1 MNDVRGQKEQLKKLE
16 TVMCQRVI
24 QAISSR
30 KNFSY
35 PVLVCT
41 RDALMVAL
49 KKDYETFN
57 RDALLFT
64 RHHKKSLTQTIRNMV
79 LARPSICDLMKTR
92 ISEEQKKDGVTLPRI
107 QAVKDG
113 LQARLCGYDTATIIL
128 INAVLTIDNIQGTQ
142 WAELRQKISGNND
155 ILLAT
160 WEHYTN
166 ERLLINAHEDDRPLD
181 FGFPL

>member
-1 MNDVRGQKEQLKKLE
+1 MNDARGQREQLKKLE
-16 TVMCQRVI
+16 AVMCQRVI
-24 QAISSR
+24 QAIINR

-57 RDALLFT
+57 RDALTFT
-64 RHHKKSLTQTIRNMV
+64 RYHKKSLTQTIRNMI
-79 LARPSICDLMKTR
+79 LARPSICDLMKKR
-92 ISEEQKKDGVTLPRI
+92 IAEEQSKEGITIPRL
-107 QAVKDG
+107 QAIKDG

-128 INAVLTIDNIQGTQ
+128 INAVLVADNIKDTL
-142 WAELRQKISGNND
+142 WSELRQKISGSND

-166 ERLLINAHEDDRPLD
+166 ERLLINSHEDDRPLN